1 MYDSQM
7 MYYTHVYIVDI
18 KLLLCLSYCI
28 FPSLMVKDLA
38 FVGAASLT
46 CRKSAVAVEL
56 YCVLSCFVVNYAFVV
71 FSVLC
76 LLASDL

>member
-1 MYDSQM
+1 MY
-7 MYYTHVYIVDI
+7 I
-18 KLLLCLSYCI
+18 LSISSCCYAFRTVF